1 MSVGKQVRHHT
12 WFALKYYF
20 KCKKMIV
27 LGGVGSRFR
36 ISAVIT
42 LNKME
47 LKTEK

>member
-27 LGGVGSRFR
+27 LG
-36 ISAVIT
+36 
-42 LNKME
+42 E
-47 LKTEK
+47 LDQDSVYPQ